1 MAKIKIEK
9 SAEIIA
15 KEEKLAKI
23 EAIKNKS
30 TVSNADIKA
39 LLLEILEKLEK

>member
-9 SAEIIA
+9 SAETIA
-15 KEEKLAKI
+15 KEEKKAKI

-30 TVSNADIKA
+30 TVSNADLKE
-39 LLLEILEKLEK
+39 LLIEVLEKLEK